1 MLNVTELLLP
11 LSTLIKIFLL
21 LFTQLSYLLL
31 EVLDRILLLL
41 EALLDQPRMKGLLT
55 ALN

>member
-1 MLNVTELLLP
+1 MLNVIELLLP

-31 EVLDRILLLL
+31 EVLDQILLLL